1 MLEQKDDNGY
11 IKRVEKTGSTV
22 GSNVTLD
29 NDVWL
34 EIREKSKLRMEKKE
48 PKRA

>member
-34 EIREKSKLRMEKKE
+34 EIREK
-48 PKRA
+48 

>member
-11 IKRVEKTGSTV
+11 IKRVELTGSTV
-22 GSNVTLD
+22 GSNVKLE

-34 EIREKSKLRMEKKE
+34 EIREKSKPHMEKKE